1 MARREEIPDH
11 FDWRPYN
18 VVTPVKSQFKCGSC
32 WAFATVGTVES
43 AYALGTGELRSLS
56 EQQLLDCNLENN
68 ACDGGDVDKALRYV
82 YDEGLMREYDYPYV
96 AHRQDTCQLRGE
108 TTRIKAAVFLH
119 QDEASI
125 IDWLLHYGPVNVGI
139 NVTADMKA
147 YKGGVYTPDKWECE
161 NKIIGTHSINIVGYG
176 TWNAT
181 NQKYWIVK
189 NSWGQDI
196 KADPLYGQGRRECK
210 SAEKTAAR
218 LKAYS
223 NLTFSLTV
231 SRTGTCILPVESILA
246 VSRTSQLVFL
256 PRSMMSTSIGMDFS
270 MKPPFIDEEEEDFFE
285 ITPKRKRRTRGLK
298 WLAAATLC
306 FVAIYF
312 IYGFI
317 AQLATDHRFTAS
329 WLWWWKKSALSDGTV
344 ELHYLDSFEKF
355 MKRYERQYEN
365 SEEVLNRLKTFIQNM
380 NNAKRLNDAN
390 SAASAR
396 FGENIFADWTDD
408 EFENILMSED
418 ALRELRKMANFIR
431 PANKKTLKTE
441 EVPDYFDWRPFNVV
455 TPVKSQCRFPFLHN
469 TFLTFLSHFALSGRL
484 SRVSVKCGSCW
495 AFATVAVVES
505 AYAIAN
511 GELRSLSEQQL
522 LDCDLNDNACDG
534 GRVENALQYV
544 YENGLMNEDD
554 YPYVA
559 HRQDACYLRGATAR
573 IKSAVFLHQDEASII
588 DWLLHYGPV
597 NVVINTTADLKLY
610 TGGVYTPQKWECEN
624 KIIGLHAL
632 SIVGY
637 GIWNET
643 NEKYWIV
650 KNSWGQFNT
659 LQINVLYFQRYGVEH
674 GYVYFARG
682 INACGI
688 EDQPMGVIA

>member
-1 MARREEIPDH
+1 
-11 FDWRPYN
+11 
-18 VVTPVKSQFKCGSC
+18 
-32 WAFATVGTVES
+32 
-43 AYALGTGELRSLS
+43 
-56 EQQLLDCNLENN
+56 
-68 ACDGGDVDKALRYV
+68 
-82 YDEGLMREYDYPYV
+82 
-96 AHRQDTCQLRGE
+96 
-108 TTRIKAAVFLH
+108 
-119 QDEASI
+119 
-125 IDWLLHYGPVNVGI
+125 
-139 NVTADMKA
+139 
-147 YKGGVYTPDKWECE
+147 
-161 NKIIGTHSINIVGYG
+161 
-176 TWNAT
+176 
-181 NQKYWIVK
+181 
-189 NSWGQDI
+189 
-196 KADPLYGQGRRECK
+196 
-210 SAEKTAAR
+210 
-218 LKAYS
+218 
-223 NLTFSLTV
+223 
-231 SRTGTCILPVESILA
+231 
-246 VSRTSQLVFL
+246 
-256 PRSMMSTSIGMDFS
+256 MDFS

-455 TPVKSQCRFPFLHN
+455 TPVKSQF
-469 TFLTFLSHFALSGRL
+469 
-484 SRVSVKCGSCW
+484 KCGSCW

-650 KNSWGQFNT
+650 KNIINTTADLKLYTGGVYTPQKWECENKIIGLHALSIVGYGIWNETNEKYWIVKNSWG
-659 LQINVLYFQRYGVEH
+659 QRYGVEH